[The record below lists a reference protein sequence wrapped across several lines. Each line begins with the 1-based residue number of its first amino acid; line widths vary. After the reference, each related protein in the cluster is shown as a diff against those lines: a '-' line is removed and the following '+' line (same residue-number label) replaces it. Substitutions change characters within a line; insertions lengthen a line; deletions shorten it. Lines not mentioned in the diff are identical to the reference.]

1 MNNSHDYSYLSPR
14 AKHPDNARSVTK
26 NLRNLPVVAPIR
38 SKYIY
43 CNMMYTVATHVIETK
58 TGMFFSD
65 FLEKFFFAPLG
76 MASTSLQPERARA
89 KGFGNRIALG
99 HIWDEERGL
108 YHEFQT
114 PDCPDSQGAGSI
126 ITSVNDYIKWV
137 SAMMHHK
144 TPITDDIFDGIIE
157 SRIIIDPKYKDP
169 DPLTSPAT
177 YAAGWA
183 VYFYRGHMIVE
194 HDGLV
199 SGFGSRHFFLPDFKF
214 GGVIFG
220 NSTAAGTVAAIISRD
235 LIDEVL
241 GVPNDDRPNWEN
253 VEDERQREN
262 GEENETSLREKLC
275 PDIKEPQ
282 PQVMPLDAY
291 IGEYWSPGYHSIS
304 VQIKD
309 GKLFIDATDRS
320 MGFSLT
326 FDHVCDQTK
335 FIAHLSDFLEGG
347 DILMRAE
354 FRFQDGIATEIGL
367 HLESDLDEYIWFS
380 RLNKQE

>member
-1 MNNSHDYSYLSPR
+1 MINSHDYSYLSPR
-14 AKHPDNARSVTK
+14 AKHPDDARSVTM

-43 CNMMYTVATHVIETK
+43 CNMMYTVATHIIEKK

-99 HIWDEERGL
+99 HFWDEERGL

-137 SAMMHHK
+137 SAVMHHK

-157 SRIIIDPKYKDP
+157 SRIIMDPKYKHP

-177 YAAGWA
+177 YAAGWV
-183 VYFYRGHMIVE
+183 VYFYRGHMIVQ

-253 VEDERQREN
+253 VEDERQHEN

-275 PDIKEPQ
+275 PDIKESQ

-291 IGEYWSPGYHSIS
+291 CGEYWSPGYHFIS
-304 VQIKD
+304 VQIKG
-309 GKLFIDATDRS
+309 GKLFIDATDRF

-354 FRFQDGIATEIGL
+354 FRFQNGIATEIGL